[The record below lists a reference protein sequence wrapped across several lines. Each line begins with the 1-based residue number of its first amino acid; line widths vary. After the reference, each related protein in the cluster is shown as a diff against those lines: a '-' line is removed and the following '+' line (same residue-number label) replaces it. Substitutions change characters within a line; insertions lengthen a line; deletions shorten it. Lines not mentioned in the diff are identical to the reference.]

1 MSKLIKRHI
10 YAELRESLEDNPVV
24 ALIGPRQCGK
34 STLAKMIKAE
44 FPGSLYLD
52 LENPFDLEKL
62 AHPEFFLSRNRDRL
76 VCIDEVQRR
85 PELFPLLRSL
95 CDEWGDN
102 GHFLVLGSASRD
114 LLRQSSESLAG
125 RIAYFRL
132 TPFLFSE
139 LEGADWT
146 QCLWRGG
153 FPRAYLARSDRSAQ
167 NWLESFITTFL
178 ERDLSYWRE
187 FVPETMR
194 RLWRMLAHENGQ
206 TVNFSR
212 LASSLGVSDMT
223 VRRYI
228 DLLKETFMVDVVPPF
243 ETNLKKRLVKSPKVY
258 LADTGVTC
266 ALLGISSFD
275 EAYNHPAFGA
285 LWEQMVLQNI
295 RGLFPGADVSFFRT
309 ADGTEMDFVVA
320 MRGKTVA
327 IECKAGSAP
336 SIGKGTYCAIDAIR
350 PDRAYVVAPVYE
362 PYSPNEKLS
371 VVRLDDLG
379 DIYRGIT
386 EKIHPIFNKC
396 TSEIRS

>member
-1 MSKLIKRHI
+1 MMKELIKRHI
-10 YAELRESLEDNPVV
+10 YGELRESLECNPVV

-34 STLAKMIKAE
+34 STLAKMIRAE
-44 FPGSLYLD
+44 FPASLYLD

-102 GHFLVLGSASRD
+102 GHFLILGSASRE

-132 TPFLFSE
+132 TPFLFCE
-139 LEGADWT
+139 LADADWT
-146 QCLWRGG
+146 RCLWRGG
-153 FPRAYLARSDRSAQ
+153 FPRAYLARSDKAAQ
-167 NWLESFITTFL
+167 NWLESFVTTFL
-178 ERDLSYWRE
+178 ERDLSFWRE

-228 DLLKETFMVDVVPPF
+228 DLLKETFMVDVVPPY
-243 ETNLKKRLVKSPKVY
+243 EANLKKRLVKSPKVY
-258 LADTGVTC
+258 IADTGVAC

-275 EAYNHPAFGA
+275 EAYNHPAFGS
-285 LWEQMVLQNI
+285 LWEQMVLGNI
-295 RGLFPGADVSFFRT
+295 RGLFPNADVSFYRT
-309 ADGTEMDFVVA
+309 ADGTEMDFVVS

-336 SIGKGTYCAIDAIR
+336 SIGKGTYNAIDAIR
-350 PDRAYVVAPVYE
+350 PDCAYVVAPVEE
-362 PYSPNEKLS
+362 PYPLNEKLS
-371 VVRLDDLG
+371 VVRLEDLDG
-379 DIYRGIT
+379 IYK
-386 EKIHPIFNKC
+386 KI
-396 TSEIRS
+396 

>member
-1 MSKLIKRHI
+1 MNNLIKRRL
-10 YAELRESLEDNPVV
+10 YGELRESLDENPVV

-34 STLAKMIKAE
+34 STLAKMIRADFRK
-44 FPGSLYLD
+44 SLYLD

-76 VCIDEVQRR
+76 VCIDEVQRK

-102 GHFLVLGSASRD
+102 GHFLILGSASRD
-114 LLRQSSESLAG
+114 LLRQSSETLAG

-139 LEGADWT
+139 LEDADWT
-146 QCLWRGG
+146 RCLYRGG
-153 FPRAYLARSDRSAQ
+153 FPRAYLARSDKAAQ
-167 NWLESFITTFL
+167 KWLGSFITTFL
-178 ERDLSYWRE
+178 ERDLSFWRE

-212 LASSLGVSDMT
+212 LASALGVSDAT
-223 VRRYI
+223 IRRYI

-266 ALLGISSFD
+266 ALLGISSFED
-275 EAYNHPAFGA
+275 AYGHPAFGS
-285 LWEQMVLQNI
+285 LWEQTVLGNV
-295 RGLFPGADVSFFRT
+295 RGLFPEADVSFFRT
-309 ADGTEMDFVVA
+309 ADGTEMDFVVS

-327 IECKAGSAP
+327 IECKAGAAP
-336 SIGKGTYCAIDAIR
+336 SVGKGTYSAIETIR
-350 PDRAYVVAPVYE
+350 PDFSYVVAPVEE
-362 PYSPNEKLS
+362 PYPLSEKLS
-371 VVRLDDLG
+371 VIRLADLG
-379 DIYRGIT
+379 GIFT
-386 EKIHPIFNKC
+386 GTC
-396 TSEIRS
+396 RT